1 MTPEVLRDSAQPT
14 LLDELAAFGVELTEI
29 AVLVAEI
36 QARRHPRLFLATIA
50 HGSILLSGPLEPV
63 FSADPPTG
71 YCARIGLLIS
81 STRRR
86 SSAAF
91 RTSCSRGRCLPVSW
105 KRALVQEYGSHY
117 NRQRPH
123 SALGYR

>member
-81 STRRR
+81 STLG
-86 SSAAF
+86 SS
-91 RTSCSRGRCLPVSW
+91 V
-105 KRALVQEYGSHY
+105 
-117 NRQRPH
+117 NRERQ
-123 SALGYR
+123 ALGDLALPWANKSATGAPVALALQLYL

>member
-1 MTPEVLRDSAQPT
+1 MTPEGLRGGAQPT

-81 STRRR
+81 ST
-86 SSAAF
+86 STALCNEVGPGDLALLNS
-91 RTSCSRGRCLPVSW
+91 TLEEVTYLP
-105 KRALVQEYGSHY
+105 A
-117 NRQRPH
+117 
-123 SALGYR
+123 

>member
-1 MTPEVLRDSAQPT
+1 MTPEGLRGGAQPT

-81 STRRR
+81 STPPKGEGPTLT
-86 SSAAF
+86 F
-91 RTSCSRGRCLPVSW
+91 RATVGRTLQCL
-105 KRALVQEYGSHY
+105 RA
-117 NRQRPH
+117 
-123 SALGYR
+123 

>member
-81 STRRR
+81 STL
-86 SSAAF
+86 
-91 RTSCSRGRCLPVSW
+91 RTCAGGLSRPSRGDD
-105 KRALVQEYGSHY
+105 
-117 NRQRPH
+117 
-123 SALGYR
+123 